1 MAVYVQPAGLGA
13 AAVANTLDVLVTIK
27 QKLCHS
33 YSVNSTNQATAN
45 VTFTAGT
52 PIFNGTTVFVPITAQ
67 GTITTPSNKCG
78 CNPNVETFT
87 ERFDVAFAGQTGV
100 PTAVTITDNGFHR
113 EPTEV
118 NTCGYAHAYVLN
130 EALSIT
136 ITPAA

>member
-27 QKLCHS
+27 QQLCRP
-33 YSVNSTNQATAN
+33 YSVNSTNKATAN

-52 PIFNGTTVFVPITAQ
+52 PIFNGTTVFIPITAQ
-67 GTITTPSNKCG
+67 GTITTPANSCG
-78 CNPNVETFT
+78 CNPNVESFT
-87 ERFDVAFAGQTGV
+87 ETFDVIFAGQTGV
-100 PTAVTITDNGFHR
+100 PTAVTITPNGFHR

-118 NTCGYAHAYVLN
+118 NNCGCAHAYVLN
-130 EALSIT
+130 EALTIT